1 MDFSCYFAETLPL
14 TGRGGRHADKEPEGF
29 QVRGVVRHYR
39 CRVRYRRDQLCA
51 GNIGAAG
58 PWFLPSWTWRACRR
72 AGCPGAVESI
82 VSETADGEP
91 IGAIAW
97 RPLIAIVAALIVFGF
112 CLPRLG
118 LLLTLPLLVV
128 VASLAGD
135 EFRWREVFVN
145 AVVPTLGCWLLF
157 VVLLKLTI
165 PVWPTL
171 I

>member
-1 MDFSCYFAETLPL
+1 MRVKSQRDFWSGVLFAI
-14 TGRGGRHADKEPEGF
+14 TGVAF
-29 QVRGVVRHYR
+29 
-39 CRVRYRRDQLCA
+39 A
-51 GNIGAAG
+51 IGATSYAPGTSARPGPGFFPLGLGVLVAG
-58 PWFLPSWTWRACRR
+58 L
-72 AGCPGAVESI
+72 GVLVLLKSI
-82 VSETADGEP
+82 VSDTADGEP

-145 AVVPTLGCWLLF
+145 AVVLTLGCWLLF